1 MKDYMSDLS
10 GKRAVLLI
18 YLGIV
23 LIKVLL
29 SFQIPSPF
37 IFSDEVVY
45 EKMAQ
50 SFFDSGRFLIYG
62 LPSEIYPPL
71 YPIAIS
77 GTYLLGD
84 ITIVYPA
91 MKIINILLASLIV
104 FPVWLIARE
113 FLDKE
118 KSLFVV
124 ILTAL
129 LPGGFIMPFTLV
141 SENLFYPMFMLSIYL
156 IIRSTGGDN
165 ARWDILC
172 GFVIGLTVLTRMIG
186 FVLVIGL
193 IMALLIRGARKN
205 IFSSFTVIINKW
217 RIFLS
222 LGLTLLPWI
231 LRNVYYFGLKGF
243 LGGPGGYDVGEIV
256 TPEKSLLSIISWS
269 FMHVGYF
276 VFATAIIF
284 FIFSMVLTK
293 DFFKKRSTE
302 ENQGV
307 ATLIIVSWTTL
318 SFLILLSAQTRV
330 AWGSGGSFALM
341 GRYLDPIL
349 PAFLIMGVVGFEC
362 GKKKSFWF
370 ASAISIIALLGIPLD
385 SRIRSFNSPDTYM
398 LAAPAYLNETGIIPF
413 RINEFEVKLIL
424 SLFVLIISI
433 LLWKNVLKWKEF
445 KYSVILFFIVSSTAA
460 FGVAYSASHDVSEQ
474 MVIPHW
480 LHDNTPA
487 GSTVLFDQRDNNET
501 FWPQFGV
508 MFWTDDYV
516 EIGNVNNSAD
526 YIVSLH
532 KLDRPLLLEVRAS
545 TKVMRPS
552 DNVYYLYLANY
563 SREP

>member
-1 MKDYMSDLS
+1 MLDLS
-10 GKRAVLLI
+10 EKRAVLVI
-18 YLGIV
+18 YFGIV
-23 LIKVLL
+23 FLKVLL

-62 LPSEIYPPL
+62 LPSETYPPL

-77 GTYLLGD
+77 GAYLFGD
-84 ITIVYPA
+84 INVAYPV
-91 MKIINILLASLIV
+91 MKIINIVIASLVI
-104 FPVWLIARE
+104 FPVWLISRE

-129 LPGGFIMPFTLV
+129 LPAGFIQPFTLV

-156 IIRSTGGDN
+156 IIRSTAGN
-165 ARWDILC
+165 NTRLDIVC
-172 GFVIGLTVLTRMIG
+172 GFVIGLTILTRTIG
-186 FVLVIGL
+186 FVLIIGL
-193 IMALLIRGARKN
+193 IAALFVREIEKS
-205 IFSSFTVIINKW
+205 IVSSFRVIINKW

-222 LGLTLLPWI
+222 VGLTFLPWI
-231 LRNVYYFGLKGF
+231 LRNIYYFGLKGF
-243 LGGPGGYDVGEIV
+243 MGGQSGYEVSGFV
-256 TPEKSLLSIISWS
+256 VQEKSLPSIISWS
-269 FMHVGYF
+269 FMHAGYF
-276 VFATAIIF
+276 VFAAAVVF
-284 FIFSMVLTK
+284 FIFSIILTI
-293 DFFKKRSTE
+293 DFFKKRSNE
-302 ENQGV
+302 ENKGM

-318 SFLILLSAQTRV
+318 AFLIVLSAQTRV
-330 AWGSGGSFALM
+330 AWGSGASFALM

-349 PAFLIMGVVGFEC
+349 PAFLIMGVIGFEC
-362 GKKKSFWF
+362 GRKKSFWL
-370 ASAISIIALLGIPLD
+370 AAAISIIALLSIPLD

-413 RINEFEVKLIL
+413 QINEPGVKLIL
-424 SLFVLIISI
+424 SMFALIISI

-445 KYSVILFFIVSSTAA
+445 KYLAILFFIVSSTAA
-460 FGVAYSASHDVSEQ
+460 FGVAYSASHDVQEQ

-480 LHDNTPA
+480 LSNNKPA

-516 EIGNVNNSAD
+516 EIGNVNDNAD

-532 KLDRPLLLEVRAS
+532 KLDRPLLLEVRAR
-545 TKVMRPS
+545 TNIMRPS
-552 DNVYYLYLANY
+552 DNVYYLYSANY
-563 SREP
+563 SKKP